1 MNWTCRKYDV
11 VFIIIRLELIE
22 TRISKDIKII
32 VEQS

>member
-1 MNWTCRKYDV
+1 MNWTCRKHDV

-22 TRISKDIKII
+22 TRISKDIEII